1 MIKYIRDGAVMTI
14 EVPISIP
21 KTLIIIPAYNEEE
34 AIADTLTRLL
44 KLKQHF
50 TGLSICVIND
60 GSQDKTARIVKDFPV
75 HLVNLPYNLGIGSAV
90 QTGYKYAYENGYDI
104 AIQFD
109 ADGQHN
115 PDDLYKIIKPI
126 AEDECDMV
134 LGSRFT
140 EKTAYKGSISRRI
153 GIFYFTALLKVLTK
167 QTFMDPT
174 SGYRAI
180 NREVIT
186 IFAHNYPKD
195 YPEPE
200 VLIHLKKKK
209 LRINEI
215 SVNMQER
222 QGGQSSIT
230 PFKSAYY
237 MIKVSLAILMQ
248 KIVKG

>member
-1 MIKYIRDGAVMTI
+1 MSV
-14 EVPISIP
+14 EVPIVIP

-34 AIADTLTRLL
+34 AIANTLTRLL
-44 KLKQHF
+44 ELKEHF
-50 TGLSICVIND
+50 SALNICVIND
-60 GSQDKTARIVKDFPV
+60 GSQDKTAKIVTGFPV
-75 HLVNLPYNLGIGSAV
+75 HLVNLTYNLGIGSAV
-90 QTGYKYAYENGYDI
+90 QTGYKYAYENDYDI

-115 PDDLYKIIKPI
+115 PEDLYKIIQPI
-126 AEDECDMV
+126 AENQCDMV

-140 EKTAYKGSISRRI
+140 KKTAYKGSISRRI
-153 GIFYFTALLKVLTK
+153 GIFYFTALLKLLTR

-180 NREVIT
+180 NREVIK
-186 IFAHNYPKD
+186 IFAYNYPKD

-200 VLIHLKKKK
+200 VLIHLKKKN
-209 LRINEI
+209 LRIKEI

-230 PFKSAYY
+230 PLKSAYY

>member
-1 MIKYIRDGAVMTI
+1 MSV
-14 EVPISIP
+14 EVPIIIP

-44 KLKQHF
+44 ELKEHF
-50 TGLSICVIND
+50 VGLDICVIND
-60 GSQDKTARIVKDFPV
+60 GSKDKTPAIVTTFPV
-75 HLVNLPYNLGIGSAV
+75 HLVNLPYNLGIGSTV

-104 AIQFD
+104 AIQYD

-115 PDDLYKIIKPI
+115 PEDLYKIIQPI
-126 AEDECDMV
+126 AKDQYEMV

-140 EKTAYKGSISRRI
+140 EKTAYKGSLSRRI
-153 GIFYFTALLKVLTK
+153 GIFYFTALLKLLTK

-180 NREVIT
+180 NREVIK

-200 VLIHLKKKK
+200 VLIHLKKKN
-209 LRINEI
+209 LRIKEI

-230 PFKSAYY
+230 PLKSVYY

>member
-1 MIKYIRDGAVMTI
+1 MSV

-34 AIADTLTRLL
+34 AIGDTLTRLL
-44 KLKQHF
+44 ELKQHF
-50 TGLSICVIND
+50 TQLDICVIND
-60 GSQDKTARIVKDFPV
+60 GSRDRTSEIVKEFPV
-75 HLVNLPYNLGIGSAV
+75 NIVNLPYNLGIGSAV
-90 QTGYKYAYENGYDI
+90 QTGYKYADINGYDI

-115 PDDLYKIIKPI
+115 PEDLYKIIQPI
-126 AEDECDMV
+126 AENKCDMV

-140 EKTAYKGSISRRI
+140 EKTAYKGSLSRRI
-153 GIFYFTALLKVLTK
+153 GIFYFTALLKLLTR

-180 NREVIT
+180 NRKVIE
-186 IFAHNYPKD
+186 IFSYNYPKD

-200 VLIHLKKKK
+200 VLIHLKKKG
-209 LRINEI
+209 LRVNEI

-230 PFKSAYY
+230 PLKSAYY

>member
-1 MIKYIRDGAVMTI
+1 MQNIPLILLFSICPLNHAPAFPLFCYTVNGILKESSFKNNHNMIKYIRDGAVMTI

-60 GSQDKTARIVKDFPV
+60 GSHDKTAQIVKEFPV

-140 EKTAYKGSISRRI
+140 EKQHIKVVFPEESVFLFYCPIESTNKTNIYGSNFWISCYQSRSN
-153 GIFYFTALLKVLTK
+153 Y
-167 QTFMDPT
+167 
-174 SGYRAI
+174 
-180 NREVIT
+180 N
-186 IFAHNYPKD
+186 FAHNYPK
-195 YPEPE
+195 
-200 VLIHLKKKK
+200 I
-209 LRINEI
+209 IQN
-215 SVNMQER
+215 
-222 QGGQSSIT
+222 
-230 PFKSAYY
+230 
-237 MIKVSLAILMQ
+237 Q
-248 KIVKG
+248 KFLFI

>member
-1 MIKYIRDGAVMTI
+1 MSV
-14 EVPISIP
+14 EVPIVIP

-44 KLKQHF
+44 ELKEHF
-50 TGLSICVIND
+50 VGLDICVIND
-60 GSQDKTARIVKDFPV
+60 GSMDKTSEIVTTFPV

-90 QTGYKYAYENGYDI
+90 QTGYKYAYENSYDI

-115 PDDLYKIIKPI
+115 PDDLYKIIQPI
-126 AEDECDMV
+126 AEDQCDMV

-140 EKTAYKGSISRRI
+140 EKTAYKGSLSRRI
-153 GIFYFTALLKVLTK
+153 GIFYFTALLKLLTK

-174 SGYRAI
+174 SGYRSI
-180 NREVIT
+180 NRKVIE
-186 IFAHNYPKD
+186 IFAQNYPKD

-200 VLIHLKKKK
+200 VLIHLKKS
-209 LRINEI
+209 LRIKEI

-230 PFKSAYY
+230 PLKSAYY

>member
-1 MIKYIRDGAVMTI
+1 MSVK
-14 EVPISIP
+14 VPISIP

-34 AIADTLTRLL
+34 AIGDTLARLL
-44 KLKQHF
+44 ELRQHF
-50 TGLSICVIND
+50 TQLDVCVIND
-60 GSQDKTARIVKDFPV
+60 GSKDKTSDIVKQFGV
-75 HLVNLPYNLGIGSAV
+75 NLVSLPYNLGIGSAV
-90 QTGYKYAYENGYDI
+90 QTGYKYAYENDYEI

-115 PDDLYKIIKPI
+115 PEDLYKIIEPI
-126 AEDECDMV
+126 AADQCDMV

-140 EKTAYKGSISRRI
+140 EKTEYKGSISRRI
-153 GIFYFTALLKVLTK
+153 GILYFTALLKLLTK

-180 NREVIT
+180 NKKVID
-186 IFAHNYPKD
+186 IFAYNYPKD

-200 VLIHLKKKK
+200 VLIHLKKKG
-209 LRINEI
+209 LRIREI

-230 PFKSAYY
+230 PFKSIYY
-237 MIKVSLAILMQ
+237 MVKVSLAILMQ

>member
-60 GSQDKTARIVKDFPV
+60 GSHDKTAQIVKEFPV

-140 EKTAYKGSISRRI
+140 EKQHIKVVFPEESVFLFYCPIESTNKTNIYGSNFWISCYQSRSN
-153 GIFYFTALLKVLTK
+153 Y
-167 QTFMDPT
+167 
-174 SGYRAI
+174 
-180 NREVIT
+180 N
-186 IFAHNYPKD
+186 FAHNYPKD

-200 VLIHLKKKK
+200 VLIHLKRKT
-209 LRINEI
+209 
-215 SVNMQER
+215 SH
-222 QGGQSSIT
+222 
-230 PFKSAYY
+230 
-237 MIKVSLAILMQ
+237 
-248 KIVKG
+248 

>member
-60 GSQDKTARIVKDFPV
+60 GSHDKTAQIVQDFPV

-140 EKTAYKGSISRRI
+140 EK
-153 GIFYFTALLKVLTK
+153 
-167 QTFMDPT
+167 Q
-174 SGYRAI
+174 
-180 NREVIT
+180 
-186 IFAHNYPKD
+186 H
-195 YPEPE
+195 
-200 VLIHLKKKK
+200 
-209 LRINEI
+209 
-215 SVNMQER
+215 
-222 QGGQSSIT
+222 
-230 PFKSAYY
+230 
-237 MIKVSLAILMQ
+237 IKVVFPEESVFFILLPY
-248 KIVKG
+248 

>member
-60 GSQDKTARIVKDFPV
+60 GSHDKTAQIVKEFPV

-140 EKTAYKGSISRRI
+140 EKQHIKVVFPEESVFLFYCPIESTNKTNIYGSNFWISCYQSR
-153 GIFYFTALLKVLTK
+153 
-167 QTFMDPT
+167 
-174 SGYRAI
+174 S
-180 NREVIT
+180 
-186 IFAHNYPKD
+186 NYNFCTQLSKRLSRTRSS
-195 YPEPE
+195 YSF
-200 VLIHLKKKK
+200 KKK
-209 LRINEI
+209 N
-215 SVNMQER
+215 
-222 QGGQSSIT
+222 
-230 PFKSAYY
+230 FA
-237 MIKVSLAILMQ
+237 LM
-248 KIVKG
+248 KYL

>member
-1 MIKYIRDGAVMTI
+1 MHVFFYTKYSLLSFYSQSVLLNHAPAFPLFCYTVNGILNKVRLKNNHNMIKYIRDGAVMTI

-60 GSQDKTARIVKDFPV
+60 GSHDKTAQIVKEFPV

-140 EKTAYKGSISRRI
+140 EKNSI
-153 GIFYFTALLKVLTK
+153 
-167 QTFMDPT
+167 
-174 SGYRAI
+174 
-180 NREVIT
+180 
-186 IFAHNYPKD
+186 
-195 YPEPE
+195 
-200 VLIHLKKKK
+200 
-209 LRINEI
+209 
-215 SVNMQER
+215 
-222 QGGQSSIT
+222 
-230 PFKSAYY
+230 
-237 MIKVSLAILMQ
+237 
-248 KIVKG
+248 

>member
-1 MIKYIRDGAVMTI
+1 MPV

-34 AIADTLTRLL
+34 AIGDTLTRLL
-44 KLKQHF
+44 QLREHF
-50 TGLSICVIND
+50 TQLDMCVIND
-60 GSQDKTARIVKDFPV
+60 GSRDKTAEIVKQFGV
-75 HLVNLPYNLGIGSAV
+75 KVVSLPYNLGIGSAV

-115 PDDLYKIIKPI
+115 PEDLYKIIKPI
-126 AEDECDMV
+126 AENECDIV
-134 LGSRFT
+134 VGSRFA
-140 EKTAYKGSISRRI
+140 EKTDYKGSISRRI
-153 GIFYFTALLKVLTK
+153 GIYYFTALLKLLTK

-174 SGYRAI
+174 SGYRAK
-180 NREVIT
+180 NRKIIQ

-200 VLIHLKKKK
+200 VLIYLKKKG
-209 LRINEI
+209 LRIKEI

-222 QGGQSSIT
+222 QGGKSSIT
-230 PFKSAYY
+230 PLKSVYY
-237 MIKVSLAILMQ
+237 MIKVSLAIFMQ